1 MDNFY
6 ATHLKITLFYFNSI
20 MNVPIF
26 YFNLTASS
34 KQCNLIKDFLLNKHY
49 TQCMYINTQ
58 MYIFVLS
65 VCRDVLPNEKNVS
78 HKEVFTPEKD
88 GLRTV
93 TVSFN
98 SKQLTDIKNT
108 ITATV
113 MSQ

>member
-1 MDNFY
+1 MSM
-6 ATHLKITLFYFNSI
+6 HFNLI
-20 MNVPIF
+20 VNVPIF
-26 YFNLTASS
+26 YFNLNTPS
-34 KQCNLIKDFLLNKHY
+34 KQCSFIKDFLSDTHY

-58 MYIFVLS
+58 MYVFVLF

-98 SKQLTDIKNT
+98 SKQLSDIKNT